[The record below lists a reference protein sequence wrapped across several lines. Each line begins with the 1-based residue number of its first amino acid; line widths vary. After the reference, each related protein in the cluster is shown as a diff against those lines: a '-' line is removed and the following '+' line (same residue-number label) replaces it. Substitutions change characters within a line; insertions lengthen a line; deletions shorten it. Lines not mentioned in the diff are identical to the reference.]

1 MDLLGPVGLLE
12 LVEVGVGPKA
22 NRSEKSDTG
31 LGVIGDGIDEAGE
44 GAKVEVERAG
54 WRVE

>member
-12 LVEVGVGPKA
+12 SVEVGVGPKA
-22 NRSEKSDTG
+22 NRSEKSETD